1 MQFSR
6 NFSGLAVFVLA
17 LAGVGMTTPIA
28 AVSTHVYPSS
38 SPFTPANINVPVARA
53 RDVPRVP

>member
-38 SPFTPANINVPVARA
+38 SPFTPANINVPVA
-53 RDVPRVP
+53 